1 MQPRIAFLLA
11 LSLLMI
17 GCGSSNSTPAPA
29 GSLSGNWQMSLTNT
43 GDPNPTTT
51 QSGSLLQNGDVVTG
65 AVLFTNP
72 DCSGV
77 ASVTGTV
84 TGSGF
89 SLTENPVGTSVSLSG
104 TFGSTASPLNGNF
117 TILSTGCAGGKSAP
131 ASGTFTASLVAP
143 LTGNITGTFSSNNG
157 SFSLMGQVTQ
167 GANTGGSSTP
177 LTGSITFTGGF
188 CYSGANIVGSISG
201 TAVVM
206 NLVESDGVQIGQL
219 TGTSSTDGSSL
230 GSASLKYLGLGTG
243 AAKGCVNDGGF
254 NNLTFAISG
263 S

>member
-1 MQPRIAFLLA
+1 MQPKIAFLLA

-17 GCGSSNSTPAPA
+17 GCGSSNRAPAPA
-29 GSLSGNWQMSLTNT
+29 GSLSGNWQMSLINT
-43 GDPNPTTT
+43 GETRVTTT

-65 AVLFTNP
+65 SVFFTNP

-84 TGSGF
+84 TGQAF
-89 SLTENPVGTSVSLSG
+89 SLAENPVGTSVTLSG
-104 TFGSTASPLNGNF
+104 TLGSAVSPLSGNF
-117 TILSTGCAGGKSAP
+117 TILSTGCIGKSAP
-131 ASGTFTASLVAP
+131 AAGTFTASLVAP
-143 LTGNITGTFSSNNG
+143 LTGNIAGTFSSNNG
-157 SFSLMGQVTQ
+157 SFGLTGQVSQ
-167 GANTGGSSTP
+167 GANTGGSSIP

-219 TGTSSTDGSSL
+219 TGTASTDGSSL
-230 GSASLKYLGLGTG
+230 SPASLKYVGLGTG
-243 AAKGCVNDGGF
+243 AGKGCVNDGAF
-254 NNLTFAISG
+254 NNLTLTITG